1 MDDNHI
7 VKRDE
12 MQSNSNC
19 LQPRRSD
26 GGKIYSIHKRMA
38 PVRRRIIL
46 SLVKNKECI
55 RYTMYEKIK
64 TKGSWVG

>member
-7 VKRDE
+7 VERDE

-26 GGKIYSIHKRMA
+26 GGKLYSIHKRMA
-38 PVRRRIIL
+38 PVCRRIIL
-46 SLVKNKECI
+46 SKQCT
-55 RYTMYEKIK
+55 RYTILYKKIK